1 MRGGAFSGLRTP
13 CLSLLLGRPGSHL
26 KKIEIKRAKKSM
38 QRHTIRTP
46 RAHPLGA
53 ALVGVHIGP
62 TGGHGQPPCSKTH
75 RAADL
80 EGDSCSKLLAEKG
93 AVFGTFGAVGE
104 SA

>member
-1 MRGGAFSGLRTP
+1 MTRA
-13 CLSLLLGRPGSHL
+13 RPKKR
-26 KKIEIKRAKKSM
+26 KKIKIKMVAFLAGRRS
-38 QRHTIRTP
+38 ILTP

-53 ALVGVHIGP
+53 ALVGVHLGP

-80 EGDSCSKLLAEKG
+80 EGDSCSKLLAEKR
-93 AVFGTFGAVGE
+93 AVLGTLGAVGE